1 MRLSSAQRQTL
12 RAGSIL
18 LMLCGVGLA
27 VFAALYSPQSTGA
40 GDLTVVDDPTS
51 FELPDP
57 GLFGGEV
64 IVYGAGTGDQSPRDL
79 GCRLLGRSG
88 DEQSSAKMS
97 ELAVLTVDPAT
108 VDGRR
113 LEPLFAVR
121 SYPQGATI
129 SCSQGGSVA
138 PIAITDESTF
148 GRLGPLVRGFAGG
161 LALVCLVVGLT
172 VWFVFRAPQRD
183 VPPPAF
189 PS

>member
-12 RAGSIL
+12 RAGSVL

-57 GLFGGEV
+57 GLFSGEV
-64 IVYGAGTGDQSPRDL
+64 VVYGRSDGDQSPQDL

-88 DEQSSAKMS
+88 EEQSSARMS
-97 ELAVLTVDPAT
+97 ELAVLTVDPVT
-108 VDGRR
+108 VDGQP

-129 SCSQGGSVA
+129 SCSQGQAVA
-138 PIAITDESTF
+138 PIAISDESTF
-148 GRLGPLVRGFAGG
+148 GRLGALVRVFAGG
-161 LALVCLVVGLT
+161 LALVCLVVGT
-172 VWFVFRAPQRD
+172 AVWFAFR
-183 VPPPAF
+183 PPRHDRRAGGALG
-189 PS
+189 

>member
-12 RAGSIL
+12 RAGSVL

-27 VFAALYSPQSTGA
+27 VFAVLYSPQSAGE

-57 GLFGGEV
+57 GLFSGEV
-64 IVYGAGTGDQSPRDL
+64 IVYGGGTGDQSPQDL

-97 ELAVLTVDPAT
+97 ELAVLTVDPVT
-108 VDGRR
+108 VDDRR

-129 SCSQGGSVA
+129 SCSQGQSVA
-138 PIAITDESTF
+138 PIAISSESTF
-148 GRLGPLVRGFAGG
+148 GRLGPLVRVFAGG
-161 LALVCLVVGLT
+161 LALVCAVVGVT
-172 VWFVFRAPQRD
+172 VWFAFRPPRRD
-183 VPPPAF
+183 QQHPVLRP
-189 PS
+189 